1 MKKKLLVLAAFSAF
15 SLSNAQILTHID
27 NTSLFYIGEGALLY
41 NGGGIQT
48 KGAGILDIH
57 GNVMVVG
64 SGTGKDEFNTIDL
77 TGAAKTAAG
86 NNIILRLNDLS
97 SYNSYG
103 QLFISG
109 LPQGNIKGFVTKEY
123 LSANHGAYQQMGLPF
138 YGKTLSTL
146 SNELGVL
153 TDSRWTRTEVLNW
166 DNRNIV
172 SASVPLSATTS
183 ATGTNAF
190 GQPYTTKS
198 NSYYMVGTTYWTPAL
213 SPFAATAVPAGLTSY
228 NVYSVKG
235 VPNAAGISESLKDAG
250 AGIIYGTN
258 GTNYN
263 GYRETYNSYLKDAW
277 AVAKSETWT
286 GNYGRNIY
294 QFGNPYFTNLD
305 LSQIVGPDGT
315 LVGDGNNIT
324 NILGIRYNS
333 TGVVFD
339 RATGTNSNSA
349 SGTYCMTTF
358 AGGVEIGDP
367 VPVIKPMGFFVLKLS
382 NNDGS
387 TLNFDTLR
395 RFKYKK
401 RSTNKTDYSVTSAR
415 MVQKP
420 MVTSGKIA
428 SANTVAFNPNPSS
441 SFVKQIALVALDA
454 ANNEIGRTYYA
465 VYPTAESGQSSVNT
479 GQAAASS
486 ANVIGSFEETKT
498 GGIDTSLQ
506 NSYWLYINVANDQD
520 FIGKEIPVRVYSDA
534 VKSIKVEIKENGQ
547 LVPDNTSK
555 LSSGESFYMG
565 FGATAKPLSQG
576 EVLPLASSAISLYYG
591 TPSGTLN
598 VSTPVNKPSET
609 IVVYDESISKYIILF
624 DNTWK
629 KADVTV
635 YDMSGKI
642 ILSASKVDAQKD
654 YSINLPNVEGGYLVT
669 AVSESGVKFV
679 QKIKK

>member
-1 MKKKLLVLAAFSAF
+1 MKKKLLVFAALYAF
-15 SLSNAQILTHID
+15 GLSNAQILTHID
-27 NTSLFYIGEGALLY
+27 NTSLFYIGEGALMFS
-41 NGGGIQT
+41 GGGLQT
-48 KGAGILDIH
+48 KGTGFLDIR

-64 SGTGKDEFNTIDL
+64 SGNDQFSTLDNN
-77 TGAAKTAAG
+77 GAKKTVAD
-86 NNIILRLNDLS
+86 NNIVLRLNDRKEF
-97 SYNSYG
+97 NSYG
-103 QLFISG
+103 QLYISG
-109 LPQGNIKGFVTKEY
+109 LTQPNINGFVTKEY
-123 LSANHGAYQQMGLPF
+123 LSVKHGDYQQMGLPF
-138 YGKTLSTL
+138 YNKLLSTL
-146 SNELGVL
+146 SSELGTL
-153 TDSRWTRTEVLNW
+153 TNNRWTKTEVLNF
-166 DNRNIV
+166 DNLNVV
-172 SASVPLSATTS
+172 SASIPLSANTS
-183 ATGTNAF
+183 STGNNSF
-190 GQPYTTKS
+190 FQGYITKS
-198 NSYYMVGTTYWTPAL
+198 NSYYMIGTANWNPFSANTDASIPPGGVSSTYKVYNIKGIPNSEGAYETLSNAGVGID
-213 SPFAATAVPAGLTSY
+213 F
-228 NVYSVKG
+228 
-235 VPNAAGISESLKDAG
+235 
-250 AGIIYGTN
+250 GTN
-258 GTNYN
+258 GANYN
-263 GYRETYNSYLKDAW
+263 AYRETYNSYLKDAW
-277 AVAKSETWT
+277 AVAKNETWT

-305 LSQIVGPDGT
+305 LSQIVGADGST
-315 LVGDGNNIT
+315 IGDGNDIK

-333 TGVVFD
+333 SGVIFD
-339 RATGTNSNSA
+339 RTTGTNSSSA
-349 SGTYCMTTF
+349 SASCMTTF
-358 AGGVEIGDP
+358 ANGQAIGDA
-367 VPVIKPMGFFVLKLS
+367 VPIIKPMGFFVIKLS
-382 NNDGS
+382 DNSPS

-395 RFKYKK
+395 RFKYT
-401 RSTNKTDYSVTSAR
+401 RRAATTNYSVSSAR

-420 MVTSGKIA
+420 TVSSGKIA

-486 ANVIGSFEETKT
+486 ANIIGSFEELKT

-534 VKSIKVEIKENGQ
+534 VKSIKVEIKEDGQ

-555 LSSGESFYMG
+555 LSSGESFYLG
-565 FGATAKPLSQG
+565 FGASTKPLSQG

-598 VSTPVNKPSET
+598 VSTPVSKPSET

-624 DNTWK
+624 DSTWK
-629 KADVTV
+629 RADVTV

-642 ILSASKVDAQKD
+642 ISSASKVDAQKD
-654 YSINLPNVEGGYLVT
+654 YSISLPNVEGVYVVT